1 MTAEKP
7 MTADSTYEYE
17 LIDISFEQSYELSE
31 EVPYSITVPSP
42 EIPFVDEASIIKKG
56 SKNKKRKKRP

>member
-1 MTAEKP
+1 

-17 LIDISFEQSYELSE
+17 LIDISFEQSYELLE
-31 EVPYSITVPSP
+31 EKVQYSITVPSP